1 MLTGAVLSGGKG
13 SRMGGEKGLTVLG
26 GLPLLSY
33 AVRTMEIVADEVVVA
48 VAPGMGREYG
58 DVLGSQVIIVEDS
71 RKAAGPLEGLTS
83 ALAAAKGDYVLASP
97 CDTPFLRA
105 DVCQAIALF
114 AKGRDGAVPR
124 IGGYLEPLHCSFKR
138 RRCLAA
144 FQEALE
150 EGVHKVSE
158 AYKTLDMVYIEEEDM
173 RALDPHLE
181 SFWNINTAEDLER
194 AEQKLR
200 NHLF

>member
-1 MLTGAVLSGGKG
+1 MLSGAVLSGGKG
-13 SRMGGEKGLTVLG
+13 SRMGAEKGLVMLG
-26 GLPLLSY
+26 GLPLISY
-33 AVRTMEIVADEVVVA
+33 SVRTMEIVTDEVVVA
-48 VAPGMGREYG
+48 VAPGMRG
-58 DVLGSQVIIVEDS
+58 DYAGVLGSRVLVVED
-71 RKAAGPLEGLTS
+71 AQAVAGPLDGLVT
-83 ALAAAKGDYVLASP
+83 ALAAAKGDYVIVSP

-124 IGGYLEPLHCSFKR
+124 IGGYIEPLHCAFRR

-150 EGVHKVSE
+150 EGVHKLSE
-158 AYKTLDMVYIEEEDM
+158 AYKTLDMIHIEEEDM

-181 SFWNINTAEDLER
+181 SFWNINTAEDLDK

-200 NHLF
+200 THLF